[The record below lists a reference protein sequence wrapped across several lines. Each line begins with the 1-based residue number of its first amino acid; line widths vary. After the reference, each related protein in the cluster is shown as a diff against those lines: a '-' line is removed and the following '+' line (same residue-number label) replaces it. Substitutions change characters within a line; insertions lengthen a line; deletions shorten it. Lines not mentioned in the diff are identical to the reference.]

1 MSSCPIKGLHIACE
15 EGGERKASVAADP
28 FYLLLLGLI
37 FAFELDVDELFHPL
51 VLFLSV
57 SPKEK
62 MFERECIL
70 ICGFFIL
77 EQGLTYSPSWP
88 GICYIDQVGFELTAI
103 CLHLSLEC
111 WD

>member
-1 MSSCPIKGLHIACE
+1 MS
-15 EGGERKASVAADP
+15 VTADP

-37 FAFELDVDELFHPL
+37 FASELHVDGLFHPL
-51 VLFLSV
+51 VLFLFV
-57 SPKEK
+57 SMKEN
-62 MFERECIL
+62 MFKRECIL

-88 GICYIDQVGFELTAI
+88 GICYTDQVGFELTDI
-103 CLHLSLEC
+103 CLHLSLER